1 MRFDFLH
8 FASVACVLI
17 GKDGEYG
24 KTHAKI
30 SDSVCNDLYSE
41 RYKCSAPTLFES
53 IFFSETKKQSILCLK
68 CNLLNTTFLFNCC
81 YYKINIA
88 FAHML
93 MFRKMTIW
101 CSFRFLINY
110 WTVANII
117 SATLSNRIIL
127 IINQNHK
134 TSQNSSNPLVI
145 HCFLMFVLLISLQND
160 ATSWK
165 MMSARKWLLLV
176 KGVLTKD

>member
-1 MRFDFLH
+1 MGNTEKHMRKFRTRCAMTFTLRGTN
-8 FASVACVLI
+8 VLLRL
-17 GKDGEYG
+17 
-24 KTHAKI
+24 
-30 SDSVCNDLYSE
+30 CLN
-41 RYKCSAPTLFES
+41 LFS
-53 IFFSETKKQSILCLK
+53 LVKRKKQSILCLK